1 MGSFRDRLKILREKR
16 GMSQQHL
23 ADELGISRSAVGN
36 YELGAREPD
45 LETLELIADYFN
57 VDMDY
62 LIGKSVIEKRIP
74 VLEWNN
80 KKPMP
85 VPVLQNP
92 TLSKEAEEFLK
103 LYESAPQEV
112 RQTAIQVLRLGQPKS

>member
-36 YELGAREPD
+36 YELGTREPD

-74 VLEWNN
+74 ILEWNDN
-80 KKPMP
+80 KPMP
-85 VPVLQNP
+85 VPILQNP
-92 TLSKEAEEFLK
+92 TLSKEAEEFLS
-103 LYESAPQEV
+103 LYEAAPQEV
-112 RQTAIQVLRLGQPKS
+112 RQTALQVLRLGQPKS

>member
-36 YELGAREPD
+36 YELGSREPD

-62 LIGKSVIEKRIP
+62 LIGKSAIEKRIP
-74 VLEWNN
+74 ILEWNDN
-80 KKPMP
+80 KPMP
-85 VPVLQNP
+85 VPILQNP
-92 TLSKEAEEFLK
+92 TLSKEAEEFLS
-103 LYESAPQEV
+103 LYEAAPQEV
-112 RQTAIQVLRLGQPKS
+112 RQTALQVLRLGQPKS